1 MSSEP
6 NGAGE
11 PNTAAG
17 SSDVGSRNVGHEV
30 VVRTR
35 GLGKCYHIFK
45 RPQDRLRQY
54 FAREGTKH
62 YTEFW
67 ALRDIDLELRR
78 GETLGIVGRNGA
90 GKSTLLELI
99 AGTLKPTT
107 GSVDVRGRVTA
118 LLELGSGFHQD
129 FTGRENVYVAGA
141 LLGLERAE
149 MDRRLPD
156 VERFADIGEFLDR
169 PVKTYSK
176 GMFARLS
183 FAVYANLDPDIFIVD
198 EALAVGDAKFRHKCM
213 YRFKQMQD
221 SGVAVVYV
229 SHDAAPMKHMCDRV
243 AWIHDGRLMAVG
255 DPTEVVDDYL
265 AHLFHDQQPRAQRSA
280 AGATVQAA
288 DKEALRGDDDLG
300 SHAAVFTG
308 CQLLGADGQPT
319 DHLTGGE
326 ECTVRLEVRNDTLEP
341 GQKLVVGV
349 SLSNTHGLD
358 ITGTNN
364 IANDTA
370 LLAPARGGK
379 IAVRYS
385 FRLPVL
391 VTGSYALSPML
402 LALRETGDMD
412 LLHHTPNVLQF
423 TATTTMKVFSLLGLP
438 TTVEVEPPVAPV
450 ANEPPNGP
458 AAPAP

>member
-1 MSSEP
+1 M
-6 NGAGE
+6 
-11 PNTAAG
+11 
-17 SSDVGSRNVGHEV
+17 
-30 VVRTR
+30 RTT

-45 RPQDRLRQY
+45 RPQDRLRQF
-54 FAREGTKH
+54 FARAGKQY

-107 GSVDVRGRVTA
+107 GTVLVRGRVTA

-141 LLGLERAE
+141 LLGIERDE
-149 MDRRLPD
+149 MNRRMPA
-156 VERFADIGEFLDR
+156 VERFAEIGEFLDR

-213 YRFKQMQD
+213 YRFKQMQE

-255 DPTEVVDDYL
+255 DPTQVVDDYL
-265 AHLFHDQQPRAQRSA
+265 AHLFHDQQPKAERAA
-280 AGATVQAA
+280 ATTTVTAVST
-288 DKEALRGDDDLG
+288 EAVRGDDDLG
-300 SHAAVFTG
+300 SHAAVFTC
-308 CQLLGADGQPT
+308 CQLLGADGRPT
-319 DHLTGGE
+319 DHLNGGE
-326 ECTVRLEVRNDTLEP
+326 ECAVRFEVHNEALEP

-349 SLSNTHGLD
+349 SLSNVHGLD

-364 IANDTA
+364 VANEVT
-370 LLAPARGGK
+370 LQAPPRGGRL
-379 IAVRYS
+379 ALRYR
-385 FRLPVL
+385 FRLPLL
-391 VTGSYALSPML
+391 VGGSYALSPML
-402 LALRETGDMD
+402 LTLHDSGEMD
-412 LLHHTPNVLQF
+412 LLHHTPNVIRF
-423 TATTTMKVFSLLGLP
+423 TATTSMHVFSLLGLP
-438 TTVEVEPPVAPV
+438 TTVEIEPP
-450 ANEPPNGP
+450 PPSST
-458 AAPAP
+458 

>member
-1 MSSEP
+1 MSSDP
-6 NGAGE
+6 LPSSPPPANPAN
-11 PNTAAG
+11 PATAAPAPG
-17 SSDVGSRNVGHEV
+17 TRNAGHEV
-30 VVRTR
+30 VVRAT

-54 FAREGTKH
+54 FARGGKRF

-107 GSVDVRGRVTA
+107 GTVDVRGRVTA
-118 LLELGSGFHQD
+118 LLELGSGFHHD

-141 LLGLERAE
+141 LLGLERDE
-149 MDRRLPD
+149 MDRRLPA

-213 YRFKQMQD
+213 YRFKQMQE
-221 SGVAVVYV
+221 SGVAIVYV

-243 AWIHDGRLMAVG
+243 AWIHDGRLQGVG
-255 DPTEVVDDYL
+255 DPTQVVDDYL
-265 AHLFHDQQPRAQRSA
+265 AHLFHDQQPKAERAASA
-280 AGATVQAA
+280 EATVRAA
-288 DKEALRGDDDLG
+288 NDGAVRGDDDLG
-300 SHAAVFTG
+300 SHAAVFTC
-308 CQLLGADGQPT
+308 CQLLDGQGKPT

-326 ECTVRLEVRNDTLEP
+326 ECIVRLEVRNETLEP

-349 SLSNTHGLD
+349 SLSNVHGLD

-364 IANDTA
+364 IANEVP
-370 LLAPARGGK
+370 LVAPKRGSRF
-379 IAVRYS
+379 AVRYR

-391 VTGSYALSPML
+391 ATGSYALSPML
-402 LALRETGDMD
+402 LTLHDTGDMD
-412 LLHHTPNVLQF
+412 LLHHTPNVIRF
-423 TATTTMKVFSLLGLP
+423 TATTSMHVFSMLGLP
-438 TTVEVEPPVAPV
+438 TTVEVEPSVPSPT
-450 ANEPPNGP
+450 
-458 AAPAP
+458 